1 MEPLMSISRFTRE
14 QMLSVLRELDAG
26 QTVKDVSQ
34 KYGISPNTVYRWRV
48 KFAKKRKPATDRLHS
63 LVIENR
69 RLKSQFAELSL
80 DYNTLRAAL
89 IKEAKTEC

>member
-1 MEPLMSISRFTRE
+1 MEAIMSISRFTRE
-14 QMLSVLRELDAG
+14 QMLIVLQELDAG
-26 QTVKDVSQ
+26 QTVKDVSR
-34 KYGISPNTVYRWRV
+34 KYGISANTVYRWRV
-48 KFAKKRKPATDRLHS
+48 KFGDKNKPAIDRLHS

-69 RLKSQFAELSL
+69 RLRSQFAELSL